1 MDFDEDIEAELAAVA
16 ARSSSAHAKPAPT
29 PRKAKG
35 KKGKGGGKK
44 GAAAPSAAPTPPAP
58 PPPAAAAPPAAP
70 DTATSSSSPRSQAAE
85 PAPATTASTF
95 PEMVVEVSGQRLD
108 AFVADALR
116 ITRSRVVRATKAS
129 CVLVDGVAKKASY
142 KVKPGEVVVFRE
154 PTLPPI
160 KVCPE
165 AIDLD
170 ILFEDEHLLVVNKPA
185 GMAVHPAGGL
195 VTGTLVNALL
205 HHFGNEAIE
214 VQADA
219 LPEAGGG
226 AGAGAGGDGEGGLNE
241 DEDGDDDEEVATGR
255 GGMTVLRDGVEG
267 LGLGGPV
274 LVEKGSAALNLDA
287 SSGAGAGTDAGA
299 QAVDEATLA
308 RSKEDERRQGVVRP
322 GIVHRLDR
330 FTSVSVW
337 PTLLAVHSAVDK
349 PRNFYHHRHR
359 RYHRQRRRRRRRYLL
374 PHRSG

>member
-1 MDFDEDIEAELAAVA
+1 MLLAPLLVVSSLAAACGDPQTVESGTLSGSDAFTVSGDVGSAPEVEWKGRMKAGEKPETDVVTTGDGAELAADETVLVNYWVGNGYT
-16 ARSSSAHAKPAPT
+16 RSTALDT
-29 PRKAKG
+29 Y
-35 KKGKGGGKK
+35 
-44 GAAAPSAAPTPPAP
+44 TTVDL
-58 PPPAAAAPPAAP
+58 PAAFPVGGQPPQPA
-70 DTATSSSSPRSQAAE
+70 SQEPSEAE
-85 PAPATTASTF
+85 IA
-95 PEMVVEVSGQRLD
+95 RYLLD

-226 AGAGAGGDGEGGLNE
+226 AGAGAGGG
-241 DEDGDDDEEVATGR
+241 
-255 GGMTVLRDGVEG
+255 
-267 LGLGGPV
+267 
-274 LVEKGSAALNLDA
+274 AL
-287 SSGAGAGTDAGA
+287 
-299 QAVDEATLA
+299 
-308 RSKEDERRQGVVRP
+308 
-322 GIVHRLDR
+322 
-330 FTSVSVW
+330 
-337 PTLLAVHSAVDK
+337 
-349 PRNFYHHRHR
+349 
-359 RYHRQRRRRRRRYLL
+359 LL
-374 PHRSG
+374 PAL

>member
-16 ARSSSAHAKPAPT
+16 ARSSSANAKPVPT
-29 PRKAKG
+29 PRKAKGKG

-44 GAAAPSAAPTPPAP
+44 GAAAPAALPAPPP
-58 PPPAAAAPPAAP
+58 PPPAAAAQHAAP
-70 DTATSSSSPRSQAAE
+70 PPTSSALSSRSQAAE
-85 PAPATTASTF
+85 PAPATTADTF
-95 PEMVVEVSGQRLD
+95 PELIVEVSGQRLD

-142 KVKPGEVVVFRE
+142 KVKPGEAVVFRE
-154 PTLPPI
+154 PLLPPL

-214 VQADA
+214 VEADA
-219 LPEAGGG
+219 LPEAG
-226 AGAGAGGDGEGGLNE
+226 AGAGAAAGGDGGGAGGLDE

-255 GGMTVLRDGVEG
+255 GGMLVLRDGVEG
-267 LGLGGPV
+267 LGLGGPI
-274 LVEKGSAALNLDA
+274 LVEKGSAALNLE
-287 SSGAGAGTDAGA
+287 AGAGMSAGA
-299 QAVDEATLA
+299 KGVVDETTLA
-308 RSKEDERRQGVVRP
+308 RSKAEERRQGVVRP

-330 FTSVSVW
+330 FTTGVLLGAK
-337 PTLLAVHSAVDK
+337 TLDAQRGLLESFASRQVRKVYLAILVEC
-349 PRNFYHHRHR
+349 
-359 RYHRQRRRRRRRYLL
+359 
-374 PHRSG
+374 RSQAPS